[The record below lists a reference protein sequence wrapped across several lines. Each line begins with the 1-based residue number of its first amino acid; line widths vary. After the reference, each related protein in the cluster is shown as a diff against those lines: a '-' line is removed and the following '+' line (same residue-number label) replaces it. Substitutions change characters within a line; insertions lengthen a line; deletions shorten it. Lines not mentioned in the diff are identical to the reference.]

1 MGIIAT
7 GRAETTAFRTQMLL
21 QGLDIETAT
30 NGGLR
35 LTAKAPTAYS
45 IVKREFGFKGN
56 RQNVLNQFVEYLDT
70 SDDIRAVNF
79 REFMSVKRNPKPITA
94 YARNYNPPKAKRA

>member
-1 MGIIAT
+1 MGIIAS
-7 GRAETTAFRTQMLL
+7 GRAETAAFRTQMLL

-35 LTAKAPTAYS
+35 LTAKAPTAYTL
-45 IVKREFGFKGN
+45 VKREFGFKGN

-79 REFMSVKRNPKPITA
+79 REFMAGKRNPKPITA
-94 YARNYNPPKAKRA
+94 YARNYNPPKVKRA

>member
-7 GRAETTAFRTQMLL
+7 GRAQTTAFRTQMLL
-21 QGLDIETAT
+21 QGLDIETST
-30 NGGLR
+30 KGVLR

-79 REFMSVKRNPKPITA
+79 REFMAGKRNPRPATA
-94 YARNYNPPKAKRA
+94 YARSYKPTKGE